1 MFSKLTPIQ
10 ILTFGYA
17 VLILM
22 GAILLSLPFASALNQ
37 YTNFVDSAF
46 TAASA
51 VSTTGLA
58 VYDTGSY
65 YSIPGQIIILILIQ
79 IGGLGY
85 MIFVASIS
93 FGLGSNLS
101 LNGKKLLAE
110 SISRPSGIELKKFIK
125 LVIIFTSVI
134 ELFGAVTLTVIFAKD
149 QPLDSALYSAIFHS
163 ISAFC
168 TAGFSLYSS
177 SFVSYS
183 NESFINIII
192 AILSITG
199 GIGFFVL
206 YDVSKYFKN
215 IYQNKYP
222 RRLSSHTKLV
232 LWVTSL
238 LIVVSCIII
247 FIAEGNHNQPQS
259 FYDRILTSS
268 FQAIS
273 ASTTTGF
280 NSVEISLMKPLSLF
294 IIVIVMFIGA
304 SPGGTGGGIKTSTF
318 GVVLLFLL
326 KILRNKNEIHSFRRS
341 VTDSTVNKALGIT
354 IFGSFYLTTIVFV
367 LFASEN
373 FSLLQIIFETTSA
386 LGTVGLSMGVTSS
399 LSVFGKL
406 LITLT
411 MLVGRVGPLAIAYSI
426 VGKIKST
433 NYSYPTGNVMAG

>member
-1 MFSKLTPIQ
+1 MFNKLAPIQ
-10 ILTFGYA
+10 ILIFGYVA
-17 VLILM
+17 LILL
-22 GAILLSLPFASALNQ
+22 GATLLSVPFSSASNQ
-37 YTNFVDSAF
+37 YTSFIDSIF

-51 VSTTGLA
+51 VSTTGL
-58 VYDTGSY
+58 VVFDTGSY
-65 YSIPGQIIILILIQ
+65 YSFAGQIIILALIQ

-85 MIFVASIS
+85 MIFVATIS

-101 LNGKKLLAE
+101 LNGKKLLTE
-110 SISRPSGIELKKFIK
+110 SISRPNDIELKKFVK
-125 LVIIFTSVI
+125 MVIIFTSLI
-134 ELFGAVTLTVIFAKD
+134 ELLGVVALTVVFAKD
-149 QPLDSALYSAIFHS
+149 QPFDSALYSAIFHS

-183 NESFINIII
+183 NDSFINIII

-215 IYQNKYP
+215 IFQTKYP

-238 LIVVSCIII
+238 LILISFIIL
-247 FIAEGNHNQPQS
+247 FICEGKQSQPQS
-259 FYDRILTSS
+259 FFDRLLTSS

-280 NSVEISLMKPLSLF
+280 NSVDIGLMKPLSLF
-294 IIVIVMFIGA
+294 VIVIIMFIGA

-326 KILRNKNEIHSFRRS
+326 KILRNKSEIHSFRRS

-354 IFGSFYLTTIVFV
+354 IFGSFYLTTIVFI

-373 FSLLQIIFETTSA
+373 FSLLQIIFETSSA
-386 LGTVGLSMGVTSS
+386 LGTVGLSMGITSS
-399 LSVFGKL
+399 LSVFGKI

-426 VGKIKST
+426 VGKVKST
-433 NYSYPTGNVMAG
+433 NYSYPSGNVMAG

>member
-17 VLILM
+17 VLILL

-51 VSTTGLA
+51 VSTTGLT

-93 FGLGSNLS
+93 FGLGSTLS
-101 LNGKKLLAE
+101 LNGKKLIAE
-110 SISRPSGIELKKFIK
+110 SISRPSGVELKKFIK

-134 ELFGAVTLTVIFAKD
+134 ELFGAVTLTIVFAKD
-149 QPLDSALYSAIFHS
+149 QPFGSALYSAFFHS

-177 SFVSYS
+177 SFVYYA
-183 NESFINIII
+183 NDSFVNIII

-206 YDVSKYFKN
+206 YDISKYFKN
-215 IYQNKYP
+215 IFHKIYP

-238 LIVVSCIII
+238 LIVVSCIVI
-247 FIAEGNHNQPQS
+247 FISEGKQSHIQS
-259 FYDRILTSS
+259 FFDRLLTSS
-268 FQAIS
+268 FQAIT

-280 NSVEISLMKPLSLF
+280 NSVDIGLMKPLSLF
-294 IIVIVMFIGA
+294 IIVIAMFIGA

-318 GVVLLFLL
+318 GVILLFLL
-326 KILRNKNEIHSFRRS
+326 KILRNDSEIHSFRRS
-341 VTDSTVNKALGIT
+341 VTDSIVNKSFGIT
-354 IFGSFYLTTIVFV
+354 IFSFLYLTTVVFI
-367 LFASEN
+367 LFASEQ
-373 FSLLQIIFETTSA
+373 FSLLQVIFETTSA
-386 LGTVGLSMGVTSS
+386 LATVGLSMGITSS
-399 LSVFGKL
+399 LSDLGKIL
-406 LITLT
+406 LTIT

-426 VGKIKST
+426 VGKVKST
-433 NYSYPTGNVMAG
+433 NYSYPAGDVMVG